1 MTDKT
6 DLAAQ
11 AALAAL
17 PVILGKAQAIKSC
30 DDERISQCVELAI
43 AVGENFADAMT
54 AKTSTRKK
62 SKRSNRKKR

>member
-17 PVILGKAQAIKSC
+17 PVILSKAQAVTSC
-30 DDERISQCVELAI
+30 DDVQIARCVELAI
-43 AVGENFADAMT
+43 AVGRNFASAMT
-54 AKTSTRKK
+54 AKKPRRKK
-62 SKRSNRKKR
+62 N

>member
-17 PVILGKAQAIKSC
+17 PVILGKAQAVTSC
-30 DDERISQCVELAI
+30 EDERIDQCVELAI
-43 AVGENFADAMT
+43 AVGRNFADAMT
-54 AKTSTRKK
+54 AKKPRRKK
-62 SKRSNRKKR
+62 T